1 MVVLIE
7 TMSFE
12 NSLDHWTEVI
22 FLCLV
27 FSSAPEATDKIFA
40 SFIGE
45 TVGSFDITDNT
56 VDEFTANGSTTTF
69 TLSKT
74 VSSSNDLLV
83 TLDGVTQYP
92 NTQSATR
99 AYNVVENVL
108 TFTSAPAAGVIIQ
121 ARRQISSAYLTDM
134 LIGVFSLKSPKA

>member
-1 MVVLIE
+1 MIQAPNDGYSIE
-7 TMSFE
+7 SDST
-12 NSLDHWTEVI
+12 I
-22 FLCLV
+22 V
-27 FSSAPEATDKIFA
+27 FSQAPEATDKIFA

-45 TVGSFDITDNT
+45 VAASFDITDNT
-56 VDEFTANGSTTTF
+56 VDEFTANGSLTTF

-74 VSSSNDLLV
+74 VPSNNDLLV

-99 AYNVVENVL
+99 AYSVLENVL

-121 ARRQISSAYLTDM
+121 ARHIGFAGASSQTITGLSLIHISEPTRPY
-134 LIGVFSLKSPKA
+134 